1 MKDKIQIMNQQAER
15 VLRVFVLAIIATIIL
30 KLLGVA
36 INIIVS
42 VVIPLLVIYFLY
54 KVLIKKEDIFR

>member
-1 MKDKIQIMNQQAER
+1 MNQQAEK

-36 INIIVS
+36 IKIIVS
-42 VVIPLLVIYFLY
+42 VVIPLLIIYFLY

>member
-1 MKDKIQIMNQQAER
+1 MNQQAEK

-36 INIIVS
+36 INIIYP
-42 VVIPLLVIYFLY
+42 VIPLLVIYFY
-54 KVLIKKEDIFR
+54 TKF

>member
-1 MKDKIQIMNQQAER
+1 MNQQAER

-42 VVIPLLVIYFLY
+42 VVIPLFVIYFLY

>member
-1 MKDKIQIMNQQAER
+1 MNLQAER
-15 VLRVFVLAIIATIIL
+15 VVKVFVLAIIATIIL

>member
-1 MKDKIQIMNQQAER
+1 MNQQAEK

-54 KVLIKKEDIFR
+54 KVLIKKEDIFRKR

>member
-1 MKDKIQIMNQQAER
+1 MNQQAER
-15 VLRVFVLAIIATIIL
+15 VVKVFVLAIIATIIL

>member
-1 MKDKIQIMNQQAER
+1 MNQQAEK

-30 KLLGVA
+30 KL
-36 INIIVS
+36 
-42 VVIPLLVIYFLY
+42 LLVIYFLY

>member
-1 MKDKIQIMNQQAER
+1 MNRQAER
-15 VLRVFVLAIIATIIL
+15 VVKVFVLAIIATIIL

>member
-1 MKDKIQIMNQQAER
+1 MNQQAER